1 MDSGRGPSVELLRL
15 VRDTYRRMTKS
26 EQKVADA
33 FLSNFD
39 GFAFSTLDMISRE
52 IGVSTT
58 TTIRF
63 CRTLG
68 YEGYKEF
75 QYAVRQELKPLAK
88 LPDKLL
94 SLSDE
99 NADSTL
105 LERTIQRAVHNIYRT
120 FNELSKEALTRAVEL
135 LSNSKR
141 LFIFGMRE
149 SYSMCHYAY
158 SRLITVRDEVF
169 LLNAGNQG
177 MVESLL
183 SLNAEDTCLVFV
195 FRRYTDLT
203 VRILPILKNRGA
215 KVILV
220 TSDPFDALAPY
231 ADALLPCYLDVGGIK
246 NSYVAPA
253 CLVDYFCSATSAG
266 AKNNRF
272 ERMNQIEDVLKST
285 GMI

>member
-1 MDSGRGPSVELLRL
+1 MELLRL
-15 VRDTYRRMTKS
+15 VREHYRHMTKA

-33 FLSNFD
+33 FLNKFD
-39 GFAFSTLDMISRE
+39 SFAFSTLDMVSRE

-58 TTIRF
+58 TIIRF

-75 QYAVRQELKPLAK
+75 QYAIRQELKPLAK

-94 SLSDE
+94 SISDD
-99 NADSTL
+99 NADSDL
-105 LERTIQRAVHNIYRT
+105 LERTVQRAVHNIYRT
-120 FNELSKEALTRAVEL
+120 FNEVPQEALTRAVDL
-135 LSNSKR
+135 LSNKKR

-149 SYSMCHYAY
+149 STSLCHYAY
-158 SRLITVRDEVF
+158 SRLITVRDNVF
-169 LLNAGNQG
+169 HLGAGDRG

-183 SLNAEDTCLVFV
+183 SLNEDDACLVFV

-203 VRILPILKNRGA
+203 VRVLPILKNQGA
-215 KVILV
+215 NIILV
-220 TSDPFDALAPY
+220 TSYPYDALAPY
-231 ADALLPCYLDVGGIK
+231 ADALIPCYLDIGGIK
-246 NSYVAPA
+246 NSYIAPA
-253 CLVDYFCSATSAG
+253 CLVDYFCIATSAG
-266 AKNNRF
+266 AQTNMF

>member
-1 MDSGRGPSVELLRL
+1 MELLRL
-15 VRDTYRRMTKS
+15 VSERYRHMTKA

-33 FLSNFD
+33 FLNNFD
-39 GFAFSTLDMISRE
+39 SFAFSTLDMISRE

-99 NADSTL
+99 NADSGL
-105 LERTIQRAVHNIYRT
+105 LERTVQRTVHNIYRT
-120 FNELSKEALTRAVEL
+120 FNEVPQDALIRAVGL
-135 LSNSKR
+135 LSSKKR

-149 SYSMCHYAY
+149 STSMCHYAY
-158 SRLITVRDEVF
+158 SRLITVRDNVF
-169 LLNAGNQG
+169 LLNAADHG

-183 SLNAEDTCLVFV
+183 SLNEEDACLVFV

-203 VRILPILKNRGA
+203 VRTLPILKKQGA
-215 KVILV
+215 SIVLV
-220 TSDPFDALAPY
+220 TSYPSDALAPY
-231 ADALLPCYLDVGGIK
+231 ADVLIPCYLDIGGIK
-246 NSYVAPA
+246 NSYVAPT

-266 AKNNRF
+266 AKTNMF